1 METLVVIFTN
11 KTARKGQCNSISGRK
26 LFTLSCVSVC
36 RCELKSIAAL
46 PISTTG
52 SAAAS
57 KLEPNSKID
66 KKKVQVKQRCTFLSS
81 SCVVVEVSSTFKHV
95 RKYEPFLL
103 EQHK

>member
-11 KTARKGQCNSISGRK
+11 KTARKGQGRK

-95 RKYEPFLL
+95 RKCESDTSP
-103 EQHK
+103 